1 MYKAS
6 AVRNFAA
13 TFRGAAKR
21 FILVCAAVAGLLG
34 AVSAVHP
41 SAADASAKGCTLY
54 GKPAWANF
62 CGEINGS
69 GLYVQNIEGAY
80 AAGGLVGW
88 LCNARLE
95 VQFINTSGGVY
106 ATYLSSLQSGCNA
119 AGGWGWTINANAR
132 AGTIRFTVLSNGA
145 TIAAVQETIKS

>member
-106 ATYLSSLQSGCNA
+106 ATYLSGLQS
-119 AGGWGWTINANAR
+119 GWGWTINGNAR